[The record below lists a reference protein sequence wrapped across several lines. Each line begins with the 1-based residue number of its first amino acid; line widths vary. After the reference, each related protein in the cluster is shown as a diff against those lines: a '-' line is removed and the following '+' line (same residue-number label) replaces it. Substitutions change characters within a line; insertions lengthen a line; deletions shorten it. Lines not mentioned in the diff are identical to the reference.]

1 MADPVIVPRR
11 KEDFF
16 KPNGEPTHRFV
27 RFLELLSSS
36 ANNSAEVIEED
47 TGIIGVNAQ
56 ILAIRKQ
63 IGSGIPLTVD
73 TTGFTVDTNFQFAD
87 QDEV

>member
-1 MADPVIVPRR
+1 MAELIIEPRR
-11 KEDFF
+11 KGDFF
-16 KPNGEPTHRFV
+16 KPNGEPTERFI
-27 RFLELLSSS
+27 RWIELVTQGGNESSQL
-36 ANNSAEVIEED
+36 IEED

-73 TTGFTVDTNFQFAD
+73 TTGFTVDTTFQFAD